1 VILPMLLVTG
11 NGNIQEGYWKVAVNF
26 FFFFFLYNGFVTG
39 RFEPQI
45 KMKNISRLVNF
56 VVTFNSGVE

>member
-1 VILPMLLVTG
+1 MIQPMLLVTG

-26 FFFFFLYNGFVTG
+26 FFCVTG

-45 KMKNISRLVNF
+45 TIKNIRL
-56 VVTFNSGVE
+56 TFNSGVE

>member
-1 VILPMLLVTG
+1 MLLVTG

-26 FFFFFLYNGFVTG
+26 FFFNDCVTG